1 MNKIKDGQIE
11 DLRTYETDRQ
21 GERERL
27 YAEVRKHKDMLKK
40 REGETKEIVMTL
52 KAFAD
57 EKKRLEN
64 EVERMKNHEMQVGH
78 MNQAQKIQHHL
89 RIKEENNQLREE
101 NFTLQEQARRLM
113 AGGAGAQNLNS
124 NATFG
129 NLANDAIAQ

>member
-78 MNQAQKIQHHL
+78 MNRAQKIQHHL
-89 RIKEENNQLREE
+89 RIKEENN
-101 NFTLQEQARRLM
+101 
-113 AGGAGAQNLNS
+113 
-124 NATFG
+124 
-129 NLANDAIAQ
+129 